1 MKTSR
6 WINTEMD
13 TMIKAFLQGFIIC
26 VLISTNSKAIS
37 SKLKSTENCTYKS
50 ETEITT
56 TARIDKISIVDEYSE
71 DYIDR
76 LRQCH
81 VRMEVLINKKWHK
94 VTGDYIYNFDL
105 SEQEGCN
112 IARKI
117 GIQEYIK
124 NNFANIVDD
133 LEIMVC
139 KEEKGIDSQ
148 GIAIKKK
155 DDQDKSTKENVEE
168 WQLPPEKKLQL
179 IEKILNFSAFSFLGV
194 L

>member
-1 MKTSR
+1 
-6 WINTEMD
+6 MD
-13 TMIKAFLQGFIIC
+13 TMIKAFIQIFIIC
-26 VLISTNSKAIS
+26 VLISTNSKAES
-37 SKLKSTENCTYKS
+37 SKLKSTEKCTYKN

-71 DYIDR
+71 NYIDR

-81 VRMEVLINKKWHK
+81 VRMKVLINKKWYE

-139 KEEKGIDSQ
+139 KEEKDS
-148 GIAIKKK
+148 
-155 DDQDKSTKENVEE
+155 DNQDKSKQENVEE
-168 WQLPPEKKLQL
+168 WQLPPEKKLQI
-179 IEKILNFSAFSFLGV
+179 IEKILNFSAFSILGV

>member
-1 MKTSR
+1 
-6 WINTEMD
+6 MD
-13 TMIKAFLQGFIIC
+13 TMIRAFLQIFIIC
-26 VLISTNSKAIS
+26 VFISINSKATS
-37 SKLKSTENCTYKS
+37 SELKSTEKCTYKS

-81 VRMEVLINKKWHK
+81 VRMKVLINKKWYE

-139 KEEKGIDSQ
+139 KEEKGSDSQ

-155 DDQDKSTKENVEE
+155 DDQDNSTKENVEE
-168 WQLPPEKKLQL
+168 WQLPPEKKLKV
-179 IEKILNFSAFSFLGV
+179 IEKILNFSAFSILGV
-194 L
+194 LQLQLLVG

>member
-1 MKTSR
+1 MK
-6 WINTEMD
+6 
-13 TMIKAFLQGFIIC
+13 
-26 VLISTNSKAIS
+26 
-37 SKLKSTENCTYKS
+37 
-50 ETEITT
+50 
-56 TARIDKISIVDEYSE
+56 
-71 DYIDR
+71 
-76 LRQCH
+76 
-81 VRMEVLINKKWHK
+81 VLINKKWYE

-139 KEEKGIDSQ
+139 KEEKGSDSQ

-155 DDQDKSTKENVEE
+155 DDQDNSTKENVEE
-168 WQLPPEKKLQL
+168 WQLPPEKKLKV
-179 IEKILNFSAFSFLGV
+179 IEKILNFSAFSILGV

>member
-1 MKTSR
+1 
-6 WINTEMD
+6 MD
-13 TMIKAFLQGFIIC
+13 TMIRAFLQIFIIC
-26 VLISTNSKAIS
+26 VLISINSKATS
-37 SKLKSTENCTYKS
+37 SELKSIEKCTYKS

-71 DYIDR
+71 NYIDR

-81 VRMEVLINKKWHK
+81 VRMKVLINKKWHE
-94 VTGDYIYNFDL
+94 VTGDYIYNFDV
-105 SEQEGCN
+105 SEQEGCD

-117 GIQEYIK
+117 GMQEYIK

-139 KEEKGIDSQ
+139 KEEKGSDSQ

-155 DDQDKSTKENVEE
+155 DDQDNSTKENVEE
-168 WQLPPEKKLQL
+168 WQLPPEKKLKV
-179 IEKILNFSAFSFLGV
+179 IEKILNFSAFSILGM

>member
-1 MKTSR
+1 
-6 WINTEMD
+6 MD
-13 TMIKAFLQGFIIC
+13 TMIKAFLQVFIIC